1 MRSVNERF
9 SRFRQFGV
17 ADLYQVR
24 SPSLPLQ
31 QFYPFGDL
39 WCARPLQGA
48 LNLGD
53 LGYNTAQYTGQVAQG
68 IPGKIVNNENQD

>member
-24 SPSLPLQ
+24 SPFPS
-31 QFYPFGDL
+31 
-39 WCARPLQGA
+39 CNSICSATCCVTLQGA

-53 LGYNTAQYTGQVAQG
+53 LGYNTAQYTGQIAQG
-68 IPGKIVNNENQD
+68 IPGKIVNSDNQN